1 MHLWNDIEYRLD
13 IQYQETNVTNM
24 PDDLSIHVIPG
35 RVPDPRVAIDEAI
48 EAERLGLKR
57 VWLPERYSNKEAGVT
72 LSAIAA
78 KTDHIGVGTG
88 PLTLGARPPLVT
100 AAIGATLHSFYGPRF
115 TLGVGRGDP
124 TWARAHGMRQLSYR
138 ALVDTCRIIKQ
149 LWRGETVVYDG
160 PAGKYDGIKLEDRPD
175 GPIPKITMFH
185 FGGPAASVAAADP
198 VFDEVGFSIM
208 LRPEAMRDSIAITA
222 KECERIGRD
231 PDAIHYIAPVASA
244 CELSDDDTLML
255 IAARIVIYLQ
265 VPEVGNTFMARNDW
279 DPKVRDKICSHPL
292 FADMK
297 TKLADGSFHRHELLE
312 VAKLVPDAWL
322 HEVAAVGSVDEC
334 VKKLRDFQATGC
346 AEIDLYSSS
355 PAQNR
360 SLIEAWGK

>member
-1 MHLWNDIEYRLD
+1 
-13 IQYQETNVTNM
+13 
-24 PDDLSIHVIPG
+24 
-35 RVPDPRVAIDEAI
+35 
-48 EAERLGLKR
+48 
-57 VWLPERYSNKEAGVT
+57 
-72 LSAIAA
+72 
-78 KTDHIGVGTG
+78 
-88 PLTLGARPPLVT
+88 
-100 AAIGATLHSFYGPRF
+100 
-115 TLGVGRGDP
+115 
-124 TWARAHGMRQLSYR
+124 MRQLSYR

-160 PAGKYDGIKLEDRPD
+160 PAGKYDGIKLED

-265 VPEVGNTFMARNDW
+265 VPEAAGLRAE
-279 DPKVRDKICSHPL
+279 
-292 FADMK
+292 A
-297 TKLADGSFHRHELLE
+297 ADGPAAAQCHRFTPLAADGDRLGRLCRP
-312 VAKLVPDAWL
+312 VRRRRLRRCAPAGLRL
-322 HEVAAVGSVDEC
+322 SAVGRLQGRRRGAQGPGA
-334 VKKLRDFQATGC
+334 LRHRSQALSGGAGPGQGHTGSRPG
-346 AEIDLYSSS
+346 I
-355 PAQNR
+355 AQGR
-360 SLIEAWGK
+360 AG